1 MRTAAAGGGRRCHSL
16 HALDAAASRGDTRP
30 INKIAVLPAFH
41 ISNSPPEKWGRASLA
56 RCGSVLDQVKPQ
68 NRPQWALFSPW
79 RRAARPRLL
88 ENLVS
93 VGDAARQVVVPC
105 TPSAPPHVR
114 PTARRPASPLPGKF
128 PQNQPLRPRPRYSC
142 KKFFWQARGVS
153 RDSNHHI
160 EHRPNPVKSI
170 NEQVSSNP
178 TITHGRSR

>member
-1 MRTAAAGGGRRCHSL
+1 MVAMRIARQKTFTGTPTNRRYVS
-16 HALDAAASRGDTRP
+16 
-30 INKIAVLPAFH
+30 
-41 ISNSPPEKWGRASLA
+41 
-56 RCGSVLDQVKPQ
+56 RCGFVLDVVRHQ

-88 ENLVS
+88 ENLAP
-93 VGDAARQVVVPC
+93 VGDAARQAVVPC